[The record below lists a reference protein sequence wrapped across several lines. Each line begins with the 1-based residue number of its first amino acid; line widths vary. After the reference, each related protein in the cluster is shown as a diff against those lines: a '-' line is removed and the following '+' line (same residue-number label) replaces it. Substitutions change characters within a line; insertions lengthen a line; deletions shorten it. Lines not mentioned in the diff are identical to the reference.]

1 MKLQRKTLLLLLAAL
16 GFAGVVY
23 VVEIQGQQREEARV
37 ARSRNVFTFT
47 EDRVQ
52 EIQISQPDTETLV
65 FERQA
70 EGETQW
76 VMTQPKAAPASD
88 ASVTFLLDK
97 LTNGR
102 SDRTLTVS
110 ESELSEYG
118 LDNPSAIVDITLTNG
133 KTHQLVLG
141 QLDFSESFIYAQVD
155 PPVKTALKDDKTTPK
170 SANVTPTTTEA
181 QSLQVLLVPID
192 FQYAVDRPLSE
203 WEQQEAERPIQVSP
217 SPSPTLETSPS
228 PTLGESPSPTLE
240 ESPETSPSPTPEV
253 SPSPTSETS
262 PSPTLEESPEA
273 SPSPTP
279 ETSP

>member
-16 GFAGVVY
+16 GFAGMVY

-37 ARSRNVFTFT
+37 ARSRTVFTFT

-52 EIQISQPDTETLV
+52 EIQISQPDVETLV

-76 VMTQPKAAPASD
+76 VMKQPIAAPASD
-88 ASVTFLLDK
+88 ASVMFLLDK

-155 PPVKTALKDDKTTPK
+155 PPVKTAIKDDKTTPK
-170 SANVTPTTTEA
+170 SANVTPTATEA
-181 QSLQVLLVPID
+181 QSLQVLLVPLD

-217 SPSPTLETSPS
+217 SPTPTLETSPS
-228 PTLGESPSPTLE
+228 PTSEV
-240 ESPETSPSPTPEV
+240 SPEANPSPTPEV
-253 SPSPTSETS
+253 
-262 PSPTLEESPEA
+262 SPEA

-279 ETSP
+279 EVSPEASP